1 MREIALR
8 FLPSVEMTQN
18 FSAHEGGDNEMT
30 KKDLIEVVAKKA
42 NLTNKAARESVQA
55 MLNAVRDSLKRG
67 EKVVITGFGTF
78 SVRKRA
84 ARPGRNPKT
93 GAKITI
99 AARKAPGF
107 TPGKTLKKV
116 VR

>member
-1 MREIALR
+1 LTKREL
-8 FLPSVEMTQN
+8 VE
-18 FSAHEGGDNEMT
+18 
-30 KKDLIEVVAKKA
+30 IVAKKA
-42 NLTNKAARESVQA
+42 NLTNKAARE
-55 MLNAVRDSLKRG
+55 AVAAVINSIRDSLKRG

-84 ARPGRNPKT
+84 ERIGRNPKT
-93 GAKITI
+93 GEKITI

>member
-1 MREIALR
+1 
-8 FLPSVEMTQN
+8 
-18 FSAHEGGDNEMT
+18 MT
-30 KKDLIEVVAKKA
+30 KRELIEVVAKKA
-42 NLTNKAARESVQA
+42 NLTNKAARDGVQA
-55 MLNAVRDSLKRG
+55 VINSIRDSLKRG

-78 SVRKRA
+78 SVRQRVE
-84 ARPGRNPKT
+84 RIGRNPKT
-93 GAKITI
+93 GEKITI

>member
-1 MREIALR
+1 L
-8 FLPSVEMTQN
+8 
-18 FSAHEGGDNEMT
+18 T
-30 KKDLIEVVAKKA
+30 KRDLIEIIAKKA
-42 NLTNKAARESVQA
+42 NLTNKAAKD
-55 MLNAVRDSLKRG
+55 AVRAIINSICDSLKRG
-67 EKVVITGFGTF
+67 EKVVLTGFGTF

-84 ARPGRNPKT
+84 ERIGRNPKT
-93 GAKITI
+93 GEKITI